1 VTRVTNTLDGGDDVW
16 CRDCLSESHR
26 ACEVWVE
33 RVEARAVEMLV
44 DEAFRVAR
52 IAARSNGVDGRKG
65 VVDGES
71 GAFGLAGC
79 AGGLSL
85 VGGEAGLCGWFGL
98 LDIVVW

>member
-1 VTRVTNTLDGGDDVW
+1 
-16 CRDCLSESHR
+16 
-26 ACEVWVE
+26 VWVE

-52 IAARSNGVDGRKG
+52 SAARSNGVDGGEG
-65 VVDGES
+65 VVGGES
-71 GAFGLAGC
+71 GAFGLADC